1 MSMTVPKGPDTP
13 GGESDGHQ
21 GGAPR
26 VGLLLV
32 GILLVAA
39 NLRAPLTG
47 VGSVLPMIE
56 HDTGLSSTA
65 AGLLNALPL
74 MAFAATSPLVGR
86 SAQRHGTERVLW
98 IALLVLTVGIV
109 LRSLPGLVT
118 LFAGTVV
125 MAAAI
130 AYGNV
135 LLPSLVKSTVP
146 ERRIAAV
153 TGLYVTVMGLIA
165 AVSSGVSVPLADHL
179 PGGWHTA
186 LGCWAVLA
194 LLGVLAW
201 APQLARRRPVTSTAP
216 GARQAHTLW
225 RYPLAWQVSAFMGL
239 QSLGFYTTIAWL
251 PSIVHDH
258 GASEGA
264 AGWQL
269 FLLQVTGLVS
279 SSTVPILAR
288 QLTDQRLLAVSGSL
302 MCATGYMG
310 LLLAPEMA
318 TAWSALIGLGGG
330 ACLVL
335 ALTFQGQRAADA
347 SQAAA
352 LSGMAQSVGYLLA
365 AVGPLLFGSAHD
377 LAGGWTVPLGLLV
390 ALTLVQGLFGLG
402 AGRAVRL
409 PQSTTAQMAPER
421 I

>member
-1 MSMTVPKGPDTP
+1 MD
-13 GGESDGHQ
+13 ESDGHQ

-32 GILLVAA
+32 GILLIAA

-74 MAFAATSPLVGR
+74 LAFAATSPLVGR

-98 IALLVLTVGIV
+98 IALLVLTAGIV
-109 LRSLPGLVT
+109 LRSLPGVVT
-118 LFAGTVV
+118 LFAGTVI

-216 GARQAHTLW
+216 GAEQGHTLW

-269 FLLQVTGLVS
+269 FLLQVTGLAS

-302 MCATGYMG
+302 MCATGYLG

-318 TAWSALIGLGGG
+318 TAWSVLIGLGGG

-365 AVGPLLFGSAHD
+365 AVGPLLFGSVHD

-409 PQSTTAQMAPER
+409 PQSTSAQLAPER
-421 I
+421 KQSA